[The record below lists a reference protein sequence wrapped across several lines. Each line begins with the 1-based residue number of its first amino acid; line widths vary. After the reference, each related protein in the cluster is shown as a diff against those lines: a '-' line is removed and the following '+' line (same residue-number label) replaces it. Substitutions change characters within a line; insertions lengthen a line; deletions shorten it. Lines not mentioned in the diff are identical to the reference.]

1 MEQMDIPNGWLLKRF
16 SLLNSYFAYFD
27 TKDYL
32 ADSLFI
38 KHQVRIRFLQ
48 EYVRNDSS
56 YRVIFARCPK
66 KKMGRVIAA
75 LQELTDKMLICGHSD
90 YPDCCKNLMMQ
101 MQESQMKLHGTE
113 MIENEPTGAS

>member
-1 MEQMDIPNGWLLKRF
+1 MEQVDLSNGWLLKRF

-27 TKDYL
+27 TEDYL
-32 ADSLFI
+32 ADSLLI
-38 KHQVRIRFLQ
+38 KHQVRTQFLQ

-66 KKMGRVIAA
+66 KKIDRVTAA
-75 LQELTDKMLICGHSD
+75 LHELTDKMLICGHSD

-101 MQESQMKLHGTE
+101 MQKSQMKLHGTE
-113 MIENEPTGAS
+113 MIVDEPTGAS